1 MARSLCSLSCTTLLG
16 IHEEILMRTINM
28 EAHISSTACNNFF
41 FGKKLDVPGPLPG
54 GDHLLVDSRKRPQ
67 TRRISGGRLK
77 EVSLCFD
84 FHSFCFFAFTTP
96 FLYSYQLMER
106 IQKINKLLF
115 TFQT

>member
-1 MARSLCSLSCTTLLG
+1 
-16 IHEEILMRTINM
+16 M
-28 EAHISSTACNNFF
+28 EPHISSTAF
-41 FGKKLDVPGPLPG
+41 KLDVPGPLPG
-54 GDHLLVDSRKRPQ
+54 RDHLLVDSRKRPQ

-77 EVSLCFD
+77 EVPLCFD

-115 TFQT
+115 ISQTCVTN

>member
-77 EVSLCFD
+77 EVPLCFD
-84 FHSFCFFAFTTP
+84 FHSFYFFAFTTP

-106 IQKINKLLF
+106 IQIIKKLLF

>member
-16 IHEEILMRTINM
+16 IYEEILMTTINM
-28 EAHISSTACNNFF
+28 EPHISSTAF
-41 FGKKLDVPGPLPG
+41 KLDVPGPLPG

-77 EVSLCFD
+77 EVPLCFD
-84 FHSFCFFAFTTP
+84 FHSVCFFAFTTP

-106 IQKINKLLF
+106 IQKIKKLLF